1 MLNSLKFSILKY
13 TIILINIL
21 LFSQTELEPR
31 SKMMVLS
38 CSRLLNQKYKEKP
51 EPEIFSKIML
61 SCFIKITQVQSQ
73 KIFYAEEKGPIPL
86 ESEEI
91 NELLDINNLKEIS
104 EEEKKAKSDLMNKF
118 IEEIEK
124 PEPRKLVEDNA
135 EKEVNKD
142 KIREDNNV
150 DNKDDIKVNDDSETG
165 DDDNDNDNDNEFN
178 DDYGDPN
185 YYGDDMNDEYAG
197 GYDDYYDDYDDYY
210 GYGNYND
217 YGNYSDEDYANMY
230 GNNEYYDDDNKPFK
244 VLIREN
250 KGLVIFICCL
260 VIMVIL
266 IAIFGK
272 DYEETQT
279 LEVDPNKNKNE

>member
-1 MLNSLKFSILKY
+1 MLNSLNFSILKY

-21 LFSQTELEPR
+21 LFSQTELETR
-31 SKMMVLS
+31 TKMMVLS
-38 CSRLLNQKYKEKP
+38 CSKLLNQKYKEKP
-51 EPEIFSKIML
+51 EPEITSKIML
-61 SCFIKITQVQSQ
+61 SCFIKITQSQSQ
-73 KIFYAEEKGPIPL
+73 KIFFADEKDPIPL
-86 ESEEI
+86 KSEEI
-91 NELLDINNLKEIS
+91 NELLDINNLKSIS
-104 EEEKKAKSDLMNKF
+104 EEEKKVKSDLMNKF

-124 PEPRKLVEDNA
+124 PEPRKLVQDNA
-135 EKEVNKD
+135 EKDVNKD
-142 KIREDNNV
+142 EIID
-150 DNKDDIKVNDDSETG
+150 DNKADNQDDINVKDDNEDG
-165 DDDNDNDNDNEFN
+165 DDDNDNDFSDP
-178 DDYGDPN
+178 DYDPN

-230 GNNEYYDDDNKPFK
+230 GNNEYYDDDNKPFR

>member
-61 SCFIKITQVQSQ
+61 SCFIKITQAQSQ
-73 KIFYAEEKGPIPL
+73 KIFYTEEKDPIPL

-91 NELLDINNLKEIS
+91 NELLNINNLKEIS
-104 EEEKKAKSDLMNKF
+104 EEEKKAKFDLMNKF

-142 KIREDNNV
+142 KIIEDNNV

-165 DDDNDNDNDNEFN
+165 DDDNDNDNELN

-185 YYGDDMNDEYAG
+185 YYGDDMNDEYSG

-279 LEVDPNKNKNE
+279 PEVDPNKNKNE

>member
-1 MLNSLKFSILKY
+1 MLNSLNFSILKY

-21 LFSQTELEPR
+21 LFSQTELETR
-31 SKMMVLS
+31 TKMMVLS
-38 CSRLLNQKYKEKP
+38 CSKLLNQKYKEKP
-51 EPEIFSKIML
+51 EPEITSKIML
-61 SCFIKITQVQSQ
+61 SCFIKITQSQSQ
-73 KIFYAEEKGPIPL
+73 KIFYADEKDPIPL
-86 ESEEI
+86 KSEEI
-91 NELLDINNLKEIS
+91 NELLDINNLKSIS
-104 EEEKKAKSDLMNKF
+104 EEEKKVKSDLMNKF

-124 PEPRKLVEDNA
+124 PEPRKLVQDNA
-135 EKEVNKD
+135 EKDINKD
-142 KIREDNNV
+142 EIID
-150 DNKDDIKVNDDSETG
+150 DNKADNQDDINVKDDNEDG
-165 DDDNDNDNDNEFN
+165 DDDNDNDFSDP
-178 DDYGDPN
+178 DYDPN

-230 GNNEYYDDDNKPFK
+230 GNNEYYDDDNKPFR
-244 VLIREN
+244 VLIKEN

>member
-21 LFSQTELEPR
+21 LFSQTELETR

-38 CSRLLNQKYKEKP
+38 CSRLLNQKYQEKP
-51 EPEIFSKIML
+51 EPEIFSKIIL
-61 SCFIKITQVQSQ
+61 SCFIKITQAQSQ
-73 KIFYAEEKGPIPL
+73 KIFYTEEKDPIPL

-91 NELLDINNLKEIS
+91 NELLNINNLKEIS
-104 EEEKKAKSDLMNKF
+104 EEEKKAKFDLMNKF

-142 KIREDNNV
+142 KIIDDNNV

-165 DDDNDNDNDNEFN
+165 DDDNDNDNELN

-185 YYGDDMNDEYAG
+185 YYGDDMNDEYSG

>member
-1 MLNSLKFSILKY
+1 MLNSLSFSILKY

-21 LFSQTELEPR
+21 LFSQTQLEPR

-38 CSRLLNQKYKEKP
+38 CSKLLNQKYKEKP

-61 SCFIKITQVQSQ
+61 SCFIKTTQVQSQ
-73 KIFYAEEKGPIPL
+73 KIFYAEEEDLIPL
-86 ESEEI
+86 EAEEI

-142 KIREDNNV
+142 KIIEDNNV

-165 DDDNDNDNDNEFN
+165 DDDNDNDNEFN

-185 YYGDDMNDEYAG
+185 YYGDDMNDEYSG

>member
-1 MLNSLKFSILKY
+1 MLNSLNFSILKY

-21 LFSQTELEPR
+21 LFSQTELETR
-31 SKMMVLS
+31 TKMMVLS
-38 CSRLLNQKYKEKP
+38 CSKLLNQKYKEKP
-51 EPEIFSKIML
+51 EPEITSKIML
-61 SCFIKITQVQSQ
+61 SCFIKITQSQSQ
-73 KIFYAEEKGPIPL
+73 KIFFADEKDPIPL
-86 ESEEI
+86 KSEEI
-91 NELLDINNLKEIS
+91 NELLDINNLKSIS
-104 EEEKKAKSDLMNKF
+104 EEEKKVKSDLMNKF

-124 PEPRKLVEDNA
+124 PEPRKLVQDNA
-135 EKEVNKD
+135 EKDVNKD
-142 KIREDNNV
+142 EIID
-150 DNKDDIKVNDDSETG
+150 DNKADNQDDINVKDDNEDG
-165 DDDNDNDNDNEFN
+165 DDDNDNDFSDP
-178 DDYGDPN
+178 DYDPN

>member
-1 MLNSLKFSILKY
+1 MLNSLNFSILKY

-21 LFSQTELEPR
+21 LFSQTELETR
-31 SKMMVLS
+31 TKMMVLS
-38 CSRLLNQKYKEKP
+38 CSKLLNQKYKEKP

-61 SCFIKITQVQSQ
+61 SCFIKITQAQSQ
-73 KIFYAEEKGPIPL
+73 KIFYAEEKDPIPL
-86 ESEEI
+86 KSEEI
-91 NELLDINNLKEIS
+91 NELLDTNNLKSIS
-104 EEEKKAKSDLMNKF
+104 EEEKKVKSDLMNKF

-124 PEPRKLVEDNA
+124 PEPRKLVQDNA
-135 EKEVNKD
+135 EKDVNKD
-142 KIREDNNV
+142 EIID
-150 DNKDDIKVNDDSETG
+150 DNKADNQDDINVKDDNEDG
-165 DDDNDNDNDNEFN
+165 DDDNDNDFN
-178 DDYGDPN
+178 DPDYDPN

-230 GNNEYYDDDNKPFK
+230 GNNEYYDDDNKPFR
-244 VLIREN
+244 VLIKEN

-279 LEVDPNKNKNE
+279 LEDPNKNKNE

>member
-21 LFSQTELEPR
+21 LFSQTQLEPR

-38 CSRLLNQKYKEKP
+38 CSKLLNQKYKEKP

-61 SCFIKITQVQSQ
+61 TCFIKITQAQSQ
-73 KIFYAEEKGPIPL
+73 KIFYAEEEDLIPL
-86 ESEEI
+86 EAEEI

-142 KIREDNNV
+142 KIIEDNNV

-165 DDDNDNDNDNEFN
+165 DDDNDNDNEFN

>member
-1 MLNSLKFSILKY
+1 MLNSLNFSILKY

-21 LFSQTELEPR
+21 LFSQTELETR
-31 SKMMVLS
+31 TKMMVLS
-38 CSRLLNQKYKEKP
+38 CSKLLNQKYKEKP
-51 EPEIFSKIML
+51 EPEITSKIML
-61 SCFIKITQVQSQ
+61 SCFIKITQSQSQ
-73 KIFYAEEKGPIPL
+73 KIFYADEKDPIPL
-86 ESEEI
+86 KSEEI
-91 NELLDINNLKEIS
+91 NELLDINNLKSIS
-104 EEEKKAKSDLMNKF
+104 EEEKKVKSDLMNKF

-124 PEPRKLVEDNA
+124 PEPRKLVQDNA
-135 EKEVNKD
+135 EKDVNKD
-142 KIREDNNV
+142 EIID
-150 DNKDDIKVNDDSETG
+150 DNKADNQDDINVKDDNEDG
-165 DDDNDNDNDNEFN
+165 DDDNDNDFN
-178 DDYGDPN
+178 DPDYDPN

-230 GNNEYYDDDNKPFK
+230 GNNEYYDDDNKPFR
-244 VLIREN
+244 VLIKEN

-279 LEVDPNKNKNE
+279 LEDPNKNKNE

>member
-61 SCFIKITQVQSQ
+61 SCFIKITQAQSQ
-73 KIFYAEEKGPIPL
+73 KIFYTEEKDPIPL

-91 NELLDINNLKEIS
+91 NKLLDINDLKEIS
-104 EEEKKAKSDLMNKF
+104 EEEKKVKSDLMNKF

-142 KIREDNNV
+142 KIIEDNNV

-165 DDDNDNDNDNEFN
+165 DDDNDNDNELN

-185 YYGDDMNDEYAG
+185 YYGDDMNDEYSG

-279 LEVDPNKNKNE
+279 PEVDPNKNKNE